1 MTKDMMLK
9 ALSEFMGSKN
19 DTNMSLNVYKSFG
32 SDVPVKDYL
41 LRRAFGSWSRVLSAM
56 NYRYPVQVKVVKE
69 TPKPAPKK
77 VVKKK
82 VEKKDGK

>member
-1 MTKDMMLK
+1 MMLK
-9 ALSEFMGSKN
+9 ALSEFMSSKN
-19 DTNMSLNVYKSFG
+19 DTNMGLDVYKSFG

-56 NYRYPVQVKVVKE
+56 NYRYPVQVKVVE
-69 TPKPAPKK
+69 APKPAPKK